1 MSTANVTVTT
11 VANFIPEIW
20 SADVLKQKESKLVMA
35 NLVVKKYSEEVKN
48 FGDKVHID
56 YVKNLTAQDKS
67 ADTDVVFEAN
77 TEGKIT
83 LTVNKHKYAAVKIE
97 DIAKV
102 QSKPDLRALYTQKIG
117 YALAKQVDTD
127 LLTLYS
133 GLSTTKGYTTSKIT
147 LSTILDAIQVL
158 DENDV
163 PDDERYL
170 VVSAA
175 QKRAMLE
182 IPEVTRYD
190 YRGDATALK
199 TASLGS
205 IDFLNLKIFWST
217 NVVTTGTTPT
227 VSHNLL
233 FHKEAF
239 GLVMQ
244 LGPRM
249 QTDYN
254 IRALAWELVG
264 DEIYG
269 VGEIKDDTTLGK
281 YGVHIQAQDLA

>member
-1 MSTANVTVTT
+1 MATANVTVTT

-20 SADVLKQKESKLVMA
+20 SADVLKEKESKLVMA
-35 NLVVKKYSEEVKN
+35 QLVIKKYSEDVKN

-56 YVKNLTAQDKS
+56 YVKNLTGGDKS
-67 ADTDVVFEAN
+67 EDTDVEFEAN

-83 LTVNKHKYAAVKIE
+83 LTVNKHKYVAVKIE
-97 DIAKV
+97 DIAKI
-102 QSKPDLRALYTQKIG
+102 QSKPELRALYTQKIG
-117 YALAKQVDTD
+117 YRLAQFVDTD
-127 LLTLYS
+127 LLSLYS

-147 LSTILDAIQVL
+147 LSTILDAVQIL
-158 DENDV
+158 DENEV
-163 PDDERYL
+163 PEDERYM
-170 VVSAA
+170 VISAA

-182 IPEVTRYD
+182 IPEVSRYD
-190 YRGDATALK
+190 YRGDAVALK

-205 IDFLNLKIFWST
+205 IDFLNLKIFWSN
-217 NVVTTGTTPT
+217 NVVKTGSNPT

-233 FHKEAF
+233 FHREAF
-239 GLVMQ
+239 ALVMQ
-244 LGPRM
+244 MGPRI

-269 VGEIKDDTTLGK
+269 VGEVKDDTVLGK
-281 YGVHIQAQDLA
+281 YGVHIQAQDAA